1 MLFAAKQFVNSFIDK
16 RPYRL
21 TNHRVQNFPH
31 HRRPRYTKKF
41 SVNLFTCHASG
52 NITQYI
58 FNIIAAA
65 IFTAAHTINY
75 AKVNT
80 EDSSQKMPPGS
91 LKTRTQKR
99 PAFFR
104 EKLHNQ
110 QRRNRKGDNGIT
122 KRLPIPAVLVTDQ
135 INVKH
140 GENNVKGNV
149 PSKTVIFRHDEN
161 HTDESC
167 RQQNRRGRAQKRQF
181 FPTQSFSPFLKVSQR
196 DTTELTF
203 QFPTKKHMSATE
215 EADKHR

>member
-1 MLFAAKQFVNSFIDK
+1 MTI
-16 RPYRL
+16 R
-21 TNHRVQNFPH
+21 
-31 HRRPRYTKKF
+31 KK
-41 SVNLFTCHASG
+41 V
-52 NITQYI
+52 
-58 FNIIAAA
+58 
-65 IFTAAHTINY
+65 
-75 AKVNT
+75 
-80 EDSSQKMPPGS
+80 PPGS

-167 RQQNRRGRAQKRQF
+167 RQQNRRGAPRKG
-181 FPTQSFSPFLKVSQR
+181 SFSQLKAFLLSLKSVNGIQ
-196 DTTELTF
+196 
-203 QFPTKKHMSATE
+203 QN
-215 EADKHR
+215 

>member
-1 MLFAAKQFVNSFIDK
+1 MTI
-16 RPYRL
+16 R
-21 TNHRVQNFPH
+21 
-31 HRRPRYTKKF
+31 KK
-41 SVNLFTCHASG
+41 V
-52 NITQYI
+52 
-58 FNIIAAA
+58 
-65 IFTAAHTINY
+65 
-75 AKVNT
+75 
-80 EDSSQKMPPGS
+80 PPGS

-203 QFPTKKHMSATE
+203 QFPTKNICQQQKKQTNTAENRCHLPIFGRSQIKLEPFKHKNQGNKYSQLHPTQPVNHAE
-215 EADKHR
+215 FKHPFENDP

>member
-1 MLFAAKQFVNSFIDK
+1 MYLKSIPND
-16 RPYRL
+16 
-21 TNHRVQNFPH
+21 N
-31 HRRPRYTKKF
+31 
-41 SVNLFTCHASG
+41 
-52 NITQYI
+52 
-58 FNIIAAA
+58 
-65 IFTAAHTINY
+65 
-75 AKVNT
+75 
-80 EDSSQKMPPGS
+80 SQKSAFRGS
-91 LKTRTQKR
+91 LKTRNAKTSR
-99 PAFFR
+99 FFR

-149 PSKTVIFRHDEN
+149 PPKTVIFRHDEN

>member
-1 MLFAAKQFVNSFIDK
+1 MYLKSIPND
-16 RPYRL
+16 
-21 TNHRVQNFPH
+21 N
-31 HRRPRYTKKF
+31 
-41 SVNLFTCHASG
+41 
-52 NITQYI
+52 
-58 FNIIAAA
+58 
-65 IFTAAHTINY
+65 
-75 AKVNT
+75 
-80 EDSSQKMPPGS
+80 SQKVPPGS

-181 FPTQSFSPFLKVSQR
+181 SQLKAFLLSLKSVNGIQ
-196 DTTELTF
+196 
-203 QFPTKKHMSATE
+203 QN
-215 EADKHR
+215 